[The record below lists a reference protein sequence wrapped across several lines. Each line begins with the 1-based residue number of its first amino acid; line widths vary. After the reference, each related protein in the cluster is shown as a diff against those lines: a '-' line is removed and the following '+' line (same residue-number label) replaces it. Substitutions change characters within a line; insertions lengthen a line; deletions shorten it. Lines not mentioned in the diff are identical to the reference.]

1 MTAVL
6 RSSSVTA
13 YIALGSNLADPER
26 QVRDAVAE
34 LTALPGSSLAG
45 CSALYQTA
53 PVGPPGQPDYINAA
67 VRLDTRL
74 PPRAL
79 LDELQAIEL
88 RHGRQRDGTR
98 WGPRTLDLDILIYG
112 DEQVD
117 EPGLTIPHPELPRRA
132 FVLAPLADVASRDM
146 LVPGMGN
153 LAALLEQCPLEGIER
168 LTEM

>member
-26 QVRDAVAE
+26 QVRDAVSE
-34 LTALPGSSLAG
+34 LATLPGSTLG
-45 CSALYQTA
+45 VCSALYQTA

-79 LDELQAIEL
+79 LGELQAIEL

-117 EPGLTIPHPELPRRA
+117 ELGLTIPHPELPRRA

-153 LAALLEQCPLEGIER
+153 LAALLEQCPLEGI
-168 LTEM
+168 